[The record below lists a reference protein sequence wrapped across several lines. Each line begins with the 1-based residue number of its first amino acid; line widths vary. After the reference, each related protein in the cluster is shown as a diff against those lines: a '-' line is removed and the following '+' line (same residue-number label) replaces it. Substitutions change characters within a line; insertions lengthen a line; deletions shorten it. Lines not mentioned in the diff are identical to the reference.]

1 MHCFPL
7 ILSYLIIPSFGFV
20 FLGSSWKTTRI
31 TLRNNALKSI
41 HEKEIK
47 ETLGV
52 FIDQSVPEQS
62 FIQCNII
69 SSTSINGT
77 EYGIGYPIDMPVM
90 LTYFENNQLLP
101 VKPDYP
107 NYDHLINHV
116 TTQLDG
122 NDLELLNTPMVL
134 TLQGDFEDDDFNN
147 INPFCITNTN
157 NGHSSTLATSV
168 SAETETEEEESTI
181 EEILQT
187 DKFIPISIDNHETEY
202 ETENENNTGIE
213 SVVYTI
219 HKAPHPTTTIN
230 TSILSDI
237 PMEAIVTVEDTESLQ
252 KSHQFAEHII
262 KYAKDIKL
270 IGSFHY
276 AKSNYHLV
284 RLLEVSNVYVII
296 VYMYV

>member
-20 FLGSSWKTTRI
+20 FHSIGWKSTRV
-31 TLRNNALKSI
+31 TLRNNALKSV
-41 HEKEIK
+41 HEEEIK
-47 ETLGV
+47 EALGV

-69 SSTSINGT
+69 SCTSINGT

-122 NDLELLNTPMVL
+122 NDLELLQTPMVL
-134 TLQGDFEDDDFNN
+134 TLQGEFEDDDFNN
-147 INPFCITNTN
+147 INPFYITNTY
-157 NGHSSTLATSV
+157 NGHSSTIATSV
-168 SAETETEEEESTI
+168 PTTAETEDEEEEESTI
-181 EEILQT
+181 EEILQN

-213 SVVYTI
+213 SVDYTI
-219 HKAPHPTTTIN
+219 HKVPHPTTTATTN
-230 TSILSDI
+230 TTILSDI
-237 PMEAIVTVEDTESLQ
+237 PMEAIVTVEDTEQLQ

-284 RLLEVSNVYVII
+284 RLLEVSNVYV
-296 VYMYV
+296 Y